1 MVRSQPIRHMTI
13 AAACSLFF
21 FVAVYAQALQAAKNA
36 EDSENGQAGGAGP
49 QEWSGD
55 LTPIAATE
63 WSRARAAHLL
73 ERAGLGGTPHEIDR
87 LAAVTPE
94 QAVEWLVKYQAVE
107 NDHLLPFDES
117 GIFDPPVEPFPKSRA
132 DAVRIARA
140 TGEAMGVKPKPSG
153 DRPLQPVVDR
163 FFYWLRADRL
173 EVWRAQQWWAK
184 RMLTTNRPLEEKL
197 SLFWHG
203 HFATSDDKLRD
214 YRKSLK
220 QLALFR
226 TAGNGN
232 FRDLLIGV
240 AKDPAMLVY
249 LDAGENIKGSPNE
262 NFSRE
267 ILELFTMGVGNYTE
281 KDIREAARAF
291 TGWTNDSLTFVM
303 KPELHDEGEK
313 TFLGQTGNF
322 DGIDIINIVLEQ
334 DVTARFIAAKLYRY
348 FVHTDPSAQ
357 LVTRLGKQFKEENYD
372 IASLLSTI
380 FLSRDFYSPQAYG
393 TQIKSPV
400 HLVVSTY
407 RKLGLTDIPGIPDFN
422 TATRNLGQELL
433 HPPNVAGWEGGRSWV
448 TPALLVER
456 GNFARDVLFPDI
468 SNFKA
473 PDQQMP
479 EQNRQVA
486 VKIAQGFEITQATL
500 EGEGNSMEG
509 NTMGS
514 DSRSMDANAMNAGSM
529 PASSPSLTSPSMS
542 TFNQMAGA
550 DEDYNTR
557 YGSTHGWMEAFRRV
571 KPVPRQAAQLN
582 VTSMVTDAD
591 LATTSEVVDYF
602 LARLLRTPVSAEDRA
617 ALIAFLTQELGTDQ
631 IEQTVTYLE
640 EPARLLLHLI
650 MSTPEYQLG

>member
-21 FVAVYAQALQAAKNA
+21 FVAVYAQALHAAKNA
-36 EDSENGQAGGAGP
+36 EDGENGQAGGAGP

-73 ERAGLGGTPHEIDR
+73 ERAGLGGTPREIDR

-197 SLFWHG
+197 ALFWHG

-291 TGWTNDSLTFVM
+291 TGWTNDSLAFVM
-303 KPELHDEGEK
+303 KPELHDEEEK

-357 LVTRLGKQFKEENYD
+357 MVTRLGKQFKEENYD
-372 IASLLSTI
+372 IASLLSTL

-500 EGEGNSMEG
+500 EGEGSSMEG

>member
-36 EDSENGQAGGAGP
+36 EDGENGQAGGAGP

-55 LTPIAATE
+55 LTPISATE

-73 ERAGLGGTPHEIDR
+73 ERAGLGGTPREIDR

-140 TGEAMGVKPKPSG
+140 TGEAMGVTPKPSG

-197 SLFWHG
+197 ALFWHG

-303 KPELHDEGEK
+303 KPELHDEEEK

-372 IASLLSTI
+372 IASLLSTL

-617 ALIAFLTQELGTDQ
+617 ALIAFLTRELGTDQ

>member
-55 LTPIAATE
+55 LTPISATE

-140 TGEAMGVKPKPSG
+140 TGEAMGVTPKPSG

-197 SLFWHG
+197 ALFWHG

-291 TGWTNDSLTFVM
+291 TGWTNDSLMFVM
-303 KPELHDEGEK
+303 KPELHDEEEK